1 MKRLTW
7 IAILIAVAALA
18 GCTGQGET
26 PEPEFVPVSGAEDDA
41 YQTAVYAQA
50 RAEWELQ
57 AAQGDPQSQ
66 RQLGVMYLLGHG
78 IDADYALAL
87 EWFNKAAAQGED
99 IAQYQLG
106 FMYAEAKGVDRN
118 NVQAHM
124 WYSLAAQQGNENA
137 RIRLEELTGQ
147 MTAGEIAEAQ
157 KLADE
162 WTPTL

>member
-18 GCTGQGET
+18 GCTGQPQEE
-26 PEPEFVPVSGAEDDA
+26 EPQVVPVSGPEDDA
-41 YQTAVYAQA
+41 YQTAVFAKA
-50 RAEWELQ
+50 RTEWEEQ
-57 AAQGDPQSQ
+57 AAQGDIEAQ

-87 EWFNKAAAQGED
+87 EWFNKAAAQGEH

-106 FMYAEAKGVDRN
+106 VMYAEGKGVDQS

-124 WYSLAAQQGNENA
+124 WYSLAVQQGNPSA
-137 RIRLEELTGQ
+137 RIRLDELTGQ
-147 MTAGEIAEAQ
+147 MTAAEIAEGQ
-157 KLADE
+157 ELADA

>member
-18 GCTGQGET
+18 GCTGQEET
-26 PEPEFVPVSGAEDDA
+26 PEFVPVSGAEDDA

-50 RAEWELQ
+50 RAEWELT
-57 AAQGDPQSQ
+57 AAQGDAQSQ
-66 RQLGVMYLLGHG
+66 RQLGVMYLLGQG
-78 IDADYALAL
+78 IDPDYDLAL

-106 FMYAEAKGVDRN
+106 MMCAEGKGVAQS

-124 WYSLAAQQGNENA
+124 WYSLAAQQGNGNA
-137 RIRLEELTGQ
+137 RTHLDELTEL
-147 MTAGEIAEAQ
+147 MTAAEIADAQ

>member
-18 GCTGQGET
+18 GCTGQPQEE
-26 PEPEFVPVSGAEDDA
+26 EPQVVPVSGPEDDA
-41 YQTAVYAQA
+41 YQTAVFAKV
-50 RAEWELQ
+50 RAEWEEQ
-57 AAQGDPQSQ
+57 AAQGDIEAQ

-87 EWFNKAAAQGED
+87 GWFNKAAAQGEH

-106 FMYAEAKGVDRN
+106 VMYAEGKGVDQS

-124 WYSLAAQQGNENA
+124 WYSLAVQQGNPSA
-137 RIRLEELTGQ
+137 RIRLDELTGQ
-147 MTAGEIAEAQ
+147 MTAAEIAEGQ
-157 KLADE
+157 ELADA
-162 WTPTL
+162 WTPN

>member
-1 MKRLTW
+1 MRRLTW

-18 GCTGQGET
+18 GCTGQQEQ
-26 PEPEFVPVSGAEDDA
+26 EPQVVPVSGPEEDA

-50 RAEWELQ
+50 RVEWEEK
-57 AAQGDPQSQ
+57 AAQGDMASQ
-66 RQLGVMYLLGHG
+66 RQLGVMYLLGQG
-78 IDADYALAL
+78 LDSDYDVAL

-106 FMYAEAKGVDRN
+106 FMYAEGKGVDQN
-118 NVQAHM
+118 NLQAHM
-124 WYSLAAQQGNENA
+124 WFSLAAQQGNPNA

-147 MTAGEIAEAQ
+147 MTAGEIADAQ

>member
-7 IAILIAVAALA
+7 IVILIAVAALA
-18 GCTGQGET
+18 GCTGQEEK
-26 PEPEFVPVSGAEDDA
+26 PKVVSASGPEDDA
-41 YQTAVYAQA
+41 YQTAVFAQA
-50 RAEWELQ
+50 RTEWEEK
-57 AAQGDPQSQ
+57 AAQGDMQSQ
-66 RQLGVMYLLGHG
+66 RQLGVMYLLGQG
-78 IDADYALAL
+78 IDTDYDMAL

-106 FMYAEAKGVDRN
+106 RMCAEGKGVAQS

-124 WYSLAAQQGNENA
+124 WYSLAAQQGNESA
-137 RIRLEELTGQ
+137 RSHLDELTEQ
-147 MTAGEIAEAQ
+147 MTAAEIGDAQ

>member
-18 GCTGQGET
+18 GCTGQQEQK
-26 PEPEFVPVSGAEDDA
+26 PQVVPVSGPEDDA
-41 YQTAVYAQA
+41 YQTAVYAEA
-50 RAEWELQ
+50 RAEWEEQ
-57 AAQGDPQSQ
+57 AAQGDMQSQ
-66 RQLGVMYLLGHG
+66 RQLGVMYLLGQG
-78 IDADYALAL
+78 LDPDYEMAL

-106 FMYAEAKGVDRN
+106 FIYAQGKGVDPD

-124 WYSLAAQQGNENA
+124 WYSLSAKQGNANA
-137 RIRLEELTGQ
+137 RIHLDELTAQ
-147 MTAGEIAEAQ
+147 MTAAEIADAQ
-157 KLADE
+157 KMADD